1 MLKTYSQSV
10 RANTKDL
17 PCVNCQLMY
26 EVLEE
31 NLREGREGQG
41 DGRGKGM
48 GGAETRNVN
57 QEFIYCD
64 NTHTHSAEVRRQI

>member
-31 NLREGREGQG
+31 YLREGREGAREM
-41 DGRGKGM
+41 RGAREM
-48 GGAETRNVN
+48 GGARGWEGHGDETG
-57 QEFIYCD
+57 
-64 NTHTHSAEVRRQI
+64 RRAREWEG